1 MNAPVKVSRRELLA
15 WGITASGLTLGIT
28 LPASAQKAQKP
39 KPKPVVRFQPNA
51 FLQVASDGSVT
62 VFIPR
67 AEVGQSVRHALAM
80 LLAEELEADWNSIR
94 VQQAPVRPEFGSQET
109 IGSLSMRTL
118 WEPFRQA
125 GAVAREM
132 LTRAAALKWKVG
144 LDTCKARNGI
154 VTHTPTGKKLTY
166 GQLAQEASTLAAMEA
181 VTLKTPAEFRLIGKS
196 LRRRDTL
203 SKVDG
208 TAVYGFD
215 FRVPGML
222 FAVMARCPVPGG
234 TLDKFDAEKAK
245 KVKGVQA
252 VLALPDSVAV
262 VADTTWHALQ
272 GRNALGATW
281 KEGDGA
287 KENSDDLRTALTD
300 AASQPG
306 RVQTETGTIPT
317 ETNLKLVEATYE
329 LPFQAHAPME
339 PPNCTVR
346 IQKNRCD
353 LWLSTQMPERILGV
367 AHSTTLLPEEAIHI
381 HLLLGGG
388 SFGGDRTLL
397 VREALQ
403 IAQKVGKPVKLVSTR
418 EDDLQHSDY
427 RPASAHLLKAHL
439 AADGLP
445 EVWLHTVASTP
456 APTANGDVVKAELR
470 GATERPYGIPNSRTS
485 YVEVKANLPRG
496 YWRSAS
502 HSYNA
507 FAIES
512 FIDELAVESKADS
525 LAYRLQLLN
534 RPGRT
539 SIAGE
544 EIETTRL
551 KRVLEMAAQK
561 AGWGQPL
568 GERNGRGIACHA
580 AFGSYCA
587 QVAEVAV
594 DGDGN
599 VKVKRV
605 VCAIDCGQVVH
616 PDTVIAQM
624 EGGIAFGLT
633 AALKGAITVE
643 NGQVMQA
650 NFHNY
655 APLHIEEMPQVEV
668 IILPS
673 KEAPGGVGEVGVP
686 PIAPALC
693 NALFAATG
701 KRIRRLPVRTRELRQ
716 R

>member
-28 LPASAQKAQKP
+28 LSSEAQKGP
-39 KPKPVVRFQPNA
+39 KPPKRKVTLFKPNA
-51 FLQVASDGSVT
+51 FLQIGSDGSIT
-62 VFIPR
+62 VYIPR
-67 AEVGQSVRHALAM
+67 AEIGQSVRTALAM
-80 LLAEELEADWNSIR
+80 LIAEELEADWNAVR
-94 VQQAPVRPEFGSQET
+94 VQQAPLRPEFGSQET
-109 IGSLSMRTL
+109 IGSLSIRTL

-132 LTRAAALKWKVG
+132 LTRAAALQWKVG
-144 LDTCKARNGI
+144 PDTCKARNGV

-166 GQLAQEASTLAAMEA
+166 GQLAEAASTLAVMEEI
-181 VTLKTPAEFRLIGKS
+181 TLKPATEFRLIGKS

-208 TAVYGFD
+208 TAVYGLD

-234 TLDKFDAEKAK
+234 TLDKFDAAKAK
-245 KVKGVQA
+245 KVKGIREV
-252 VLALPDSVAV
+252 VDFPESVAV
-262 VADTTWHALQ
+262 VADTTWGAIQ

-281 KEGDGA
+281 KEGEGA
-287 KENSDDLRTALTD
+287 KENSEDLRSALVE

-306 RVQTETGTIPT
+306 RVQVQFGEIPT
-317 ETNLKLVEATYE
+317 ETTLKLVEATYE

-346 IQKNRCD
+346 IQKERCD
-353 LWLSTQMPERILGV
+353 IWLATQMPERVLGV
-367 AHSTTLLPEEAIHI
+367 AHSVTQLPEEAIHI

-388 SFGGDRTLL
+388 SFGGDRAPL

-439 AADGLP
+439 HADGLP
-445 EVWLHTVASTP
+445 EVWTHTVASTP
-456 APTANGDVVKAELR
+456 APTEKGDIVQAELR
-470 GATERPYGIPNSRTS
+470 GATERPYGMPNYRTS
-485 YVEVKANLPRG
+485 YVEVKSNLPRG

-507 FAIES
+507 FAVES
-512 FIDELAVESKADS
+512 FIDELAAESKADP
-525 LAYRLQLLN
+525 LAYRLRLLE
-534 RPGRT
+534 RQGRILSADDAT
-539 SIAGE
+539 E
-544 EIETTRL
+544 RL
-551 KRVLEMAAQK
+551 KRVLEAAAQK
-561 AGWGQPL
+561 AGWGKPL
-568 GERNGRGIACHA
+568 GERQGRGIACHA

-594 DGDGN
+594 DADGK
-599 VKVKRV
+599 VKVNRV
-605 VCAIDCGQVVH
+605 VCALDCGQVVH
-616 PDTVIAQM
+616 PDTVVAQM

-650 NFHNY
+650 NFNNY
-655 APLHIEEMPQVEV
+655 PPLFIGEMPKVEV
-668 IILPS
+668 VLIPS
-673 KEAPGGVGEVGVP
+673 QEAPGGVGEAGVP

-693 NALFAATG
+693 NAIFAATG
-701 KRIRRLPVRTRELRQ
+701 KRIRRLPIRTRELRQ